1 MGNIYARLI
10 HKQVAEGIDT
20 GYYSIQDV
28 PAKHQDATRTAYRK
42 LFGIDVPEE

>member
-10 HKQVAEGIDT
+10 HKQVSEGIET
-20 GYYSIQDV
+20 GYHSIQDV
-28 PAKHQDATRTAYRK
+28 PTKHQSATRTSYRK